1 MSLRASELRD
11 VAHALGPELA
21 GAVVQKVRAPW
32 PERLELEL
40 RQPGRT
46 VRLLLSVE
54 SGLGRLSVIDARTVS
69 SGDTAPSP
77 WLLRLR
83 KELTGRRLSAVL
95 CTGPRQLRLSFE
107 KGGTARTLVAELG
120 SPGVMLLLG
129 GGDAPLA
136 ASQGPARVPGPPAAG
151 PVESGPPSRL
161 GEALGLDAGR
171 AAEAL
176 VAARESV
183 VRREALQR
191 ATTQPL
197 RTALQRLRR
206 TRVKVAQE
214 AARDAAA
221 EEHRRWGELLSRA
234 LEQVPRGATSV
245 LLTEWT
251 AEGPRE
257 VEVPLEPTLTPRAQV
272 DRHFHQYRRLLRGSA
287 MARERLVTL
296 DGEIAETERALA
308 AAEASTEFEVE
319 TPVAPVPARPS
330 RKRPAPSHRPYRVFR
345 DAGGHP
351 LWVGRAGEDNAALTF
366 QVARPHHLW
375 MHARGVPGAH
385 VVVPLDR
392 GEDVGQETLLDAAHL
407 ALHFSRAAGEPR
419 GEVAWT
425 RARLVKRVKG
435 GAPGQVTYTGEKV
448 LAIRMEPARLE
459 RLLRTREENAR

>member
-69 SGDTAPSP
+69 PGDTVPSP
-77 WLLRLR
+77 WLLRIR
-83 KELTGRRLSAVL
+83 KELTGRRLSAIL
-95 CTGPRQLRLSFE
+95 CTGAREVRLAFE

-129 GGDAPLA
+129 DGDAPLV

-151 PVESGPPSRL
+151 PLEGGPPSRL
-161 GEALGLDAGR
+161 GEARGLDAGR

-176 VAARESV
+176 VAARESI

-197 RTALQRLRR
+197 RAALQRLRR
-206 TRVKVAQE
+206 TRVKVEQE
-214 AARDAAA
+214 ASRDAAA
-221 EEHRRWGELLSRA
+221 EEPRRWGELLSRA
-234 LEQVPRGATSV
+234 LDQVPRGASSV
-245 LLTEWT
+245 RLTEWT
-251 AEGPRE
+251 GEGPRE
-257 VEVPLEPTLTPRAQV
+257 VEVPLERTLTPRAQV

-296 DGEIAETERALA
+296 DREIAETERALA
-308 AAEASTEFEVE
+308 AAEASTEAEVQ
-319 TPVAPVPARPS
+319 TPLAPVPARPS
-330 RKRPAPSHRPYRVFR
+330 RKRPAPAHRPYRVFR
-345 DAGGHP
+345 DAAGHP
-351 LWVGRAGEDNAALTF
+351 IWVGRAGEDNAALTF
-366 QVARPHHLW
+366 QVARAHHLW

-435 GAPGQVTYTGEKV
+435 GAPGQVTYTGEKM

-459 RLLRTREENAR
+459 RLLRTREENAS